1 MDAAASFLASN
12 PLLAAALALFLYWLL
27 FRRASGGG
35 GGGGAPATLDLSS
48 LLPAELLRG
57 PSRVATAEAL
67 ADADYVLLY
76 ASAHWCPPC
85 RAFTPR
91 LSEFYSQHG
100 KRLRCEVI
108 FCSLDRDE
116 AAFDAYRASMSWRLA
131 VPWPRGK
138 DTVAALQVWGIP
150 ALFVVER
157 RTGLVLSRDGVQSL
171 GADPAGAEFPW
182 PSRDVVDAR
191 VAAAAAAA
199 AASAAE
205 RAAPVAAAATKGS
218 D

>member
-1 MDAAASFLASN
+1 
-12 PLLAAALALFLYWLL
+12 
-27 FRRASGGG
+27 
-35 GGGGAPATLDLSS
+35 
-48 LLPAELLRG
+48 
-57 PSRVATAEAL
+57 
-67 ADADYVLLY
+67 
-76 ASAHWCPPC
+76 
-85 RAFTPR
+85 
-91 LSEFYSQHG
+91 
-100 KRLRCEVI
+100 
-108 FCSLDRDE
+108 
-116 AAFDAYRASMSWRLA
+116 
-131 VPWPRGK
+131 
-138 DTVAALQVWGIP
+138 VWGIP

-191 VAAAAAAA
+191 EAAAAAAA